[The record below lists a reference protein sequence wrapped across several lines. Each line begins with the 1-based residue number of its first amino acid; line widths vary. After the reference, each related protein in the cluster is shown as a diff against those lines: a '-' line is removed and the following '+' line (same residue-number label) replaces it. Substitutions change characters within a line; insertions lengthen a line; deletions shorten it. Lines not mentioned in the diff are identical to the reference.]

1 MLHSLSTTVNLLLS
15 PATQDEWKFVDVLPP
30 LEEDE
35 VQVWRLELFDD
46 AGLLPVCNEY
56 LTAEEQARAERK
68 RAGRVR
74 EQFAVARACLRILLG
89 NAFGIGPLRV
99 PIVENSYGKP
109 EALVPGHSLSFNV
122 THSRG
127 TILIALCK
135 KGAVGIDAEYIDPST
150 DVMEIAQSTFSSN
163 ELQSISSLVSPEA
176 RRLAFYRCWTQKE
189 AVIKADG
196 RGLSLSLSCFDVPV
210 SPARSASVQVTE
222 ATGEIG
228 KRYILDDIALGRDVV
243 GAIATDSPNCRMN
256 WLYFPLSVL
265 RDRPV
270 KNNRAYSL

>member
-1 MLHSLSTTVNLLLS
+1 MIQLLS
-15 PATQDEWKFVDVLPP
+15 PATQDEWKSADELPP

-35 VQVWRLELFDD
+35 VQVWRLELSDD
-46 AGLLPVCNEY
+46 PGLLSLCTQY
-56 LTAEEQARAERK
+56 LTAEEKARAERK
-68 RAGRVR
+68 RAVRGR

-89 NAFGIGPLRV
+89 NAFGVEPLHV
-99 PIVENSYGKP
+99 PLVENPYGKP
-109 EALVPGHSLSFNV
+109 EASIPGYRLSFNV

-135 KGAVGIDAEYIDPST
+135 EGAVGIDAEHIDPST
-150 DVMEIAQSTFSSN
+150 DVMEIAQSTFSSK
-163 ELQSISSLVSPEA
+163 ELQIIKSLVSPEA

-210 SPARSASVQVTE
+210 FLARPGAVQVSE
-222 ATGEIG
+222 MSGEVG
-228 KRYILDDIALGRDVV
+228 KRYFLNDIALGCDVV
-243 GAIATDSPNCRMN
+243 GAIATDSPDCRMN

-265 RDRPV
+265 GDLPV
-270 KNNRAYSL
+270 KTNRACLL